1 MKIIY
6 DPNFMTLVE
15 LKFLVAVAQERNFR
29 RAAEK
34 CYVTQPA
41 LSLAIKKLEE
51 ELKVIIFERSR
62 TDVKTTEIGEQIVEQ
77 ASRVLEEAARIKQ
90 LAELGKNQLK
100 GALKLGLIHSV
111 GPYLLPEI
119 IPILRK
125 TAPEMPLEVE
135 ENLTAN
141 LESQLKNGVIDVAII
156 ALPFNVAGLQYRVL
170 YDEEFDVVVPSH
182 HHWATRKNIRPEELS
197 DEKVLLL
204 NSGHCFSN
212 QVTQACP
219 ELSRKGEVLQGNS
232 LETIRNMV
240 ASNLGITVL
249 PCSATA
255 ARYHNPLIKVIPFVS
270 PAPTRRIAIAWRKS
284 FVRLEALDKIAEA
297 IRAIESDYMMH
308 IA

>member
-1 MKIIY
+1 MSL
-6 DPNFMTLVE
+6 TE
-15 LKFLVAVAQERNFR
+15 LKFIVAVAQERNFR

-34 CYVTQPA
+34 CFVTQPA

-62 TDVKTTEIGEQIVEQ
+62 SDVSMTEIGAKIVVQ
-77 ASRVLEEAARIKQ
+77 AEKVLEEAAQIKQ
-90 LAELGKNQLK
+90 LAERGKNQLK
-100 GALKLGLIHSV
+100 GSLKLGLIHSI

-125 TAPEMPLEVE
+125 TAPDMPLEVE

-141 LESQLKNGVIDVAII
+141 LEAQLKNGVIDVAII
-156 ALPFNVAGLQYRVL
+156 ALPFNVAGLQYRAL
-170 YDEEFDVVVPSH
+170 YDEEFDVVVPIH
-182 HHWATRKNIRPEELS
+182 HHWAGRKHIKPEELS

-219 ELSRKGEVLQGNS
+219 ELSRKGEILQGNS

-255 ARYHNPLIKVIPFVS
+255 ERYNNPLIKVIPFAA

-284 FVRLEALDKIAEA
+284 FVRLEAVEKIAESIKA
-297 IRAIESDYMMH
+297 IDSDYM
-308 IA
+308 INI

>member
-1 MKIIY
+1 MSL
-6 DPNFMTLVE
+6 TE
-15 LKFLVAVAQERNFR
+15 LRFIVAVAQERNFR

-34 CYVTQPA
+34 CFVTQPA

-51 ELKVIIFERSR
+51 ELNVIIFERSR
-62 TDVKTTEIGEQIVEQ
+62 TEVTMTEIGEKIIEQ
-77 ASRVLEEAARIKQ
+77 ASKVLEETARIKQ

-100 GALKLGLIHSV
+100 GALKLGMIHSV

-125 TAPEMPLEVE
+125 TAPDMPLEIE

-141 LESQLKNGVIDVAII
+141 LETQLRNGVIDAAII
-156 ALPFNVAGLQYRVL
+156 ALPFDVPGMQYLAL
-170 YDEEFDVVVPSH
+170 YDEEFDVVVPSS
-182 HHWATRKNIRPEELS
+182 HHWAHRKYIRPEELAE
-197 DEKVLLL
+197 EKVLLL

-219 ELSRKGEVLQGNS
+219 ELSRKGEILQGNS

-255 ARYHNPLIKVIPFVS
+255 ERYHNPLLRVIPFAN
-270 PAPTRRIAIAWRKS
+270 PAPTRRIAIVWRKS
-284 FVRLEALDKIAEA
+284 FVRLEAVEKIAEA
-297 IRAIESDYMMH
+297 IKVINSDYMKTIH
-308 IA
+308 

>member
-1 MKIIY
+1 MSL
-6 DPNFMTLVE
+6 TE
-15 LKFLVAVAQERNFR
+15 LKFIVAVAQERNFR

-51 ELKVIIFERSR
+51 ELNVVIFERSR
-62 TDVKTTEIGEQIVEQ
+62 SDVTMTEIGKKIVEQ
-77 ASRVLEEAARIKQ
+77 AEKVLEEAARIKQ
-90 LAELGKNQLK
+90 LAEMGKNQLI
-100 GALKLGLIHSV
+100 GTFKLGMIHSV

-125 TAPEMPLEVE
+125 TTPDMPLEVE

-141 LESQLKNGVIDVAII
+141 LETQLRNGVIDAAVI
-156 ALPFNVAGLQYRVL
+156 ALPFEIPSLQYRVL
-170 YDEEFDVVVPSH
+170 YDEAFDVVVPSS
-182 HHWATRKNIRPEELS
+182 HHWANRQFIKPEELS
-197 DEKVLLL
+197 EEKVLLL

-255 ARYHNPLIKVIPFVS
+255 ERYHNPLIKVIPFMS

-284 FVRLEALDKIAEA
+284 FVRVEAIDKIAEA
-297 IRAIESDYMMH
+297 ITAAGSDYMKQVM
-308 IA
+308 

>member
-1 MKIIY
+1 MSL
-6 DPNFMTLVE
+6 TE
-15 LKFLVAVAQERNFR
+15 LKFIVAVAQERNFR

-34 CYVTQPA
+34 CFVTQPA
-41 LSLAIKKLEE
+41 LSLAIKKLEV
-51 ELKVIIFERSR
+51 ELNVIIFERSR
-62 TDVKTTEIGEQIVEQ
+62 SDVSMTEIGAKIVVQ
-77 ASRVLEEAARIKQ
+77 AEKVLEEAAQIKQ
-90 LAELGKNQLK
+90 LAERGKNQLK
-100 GALKLGLIHSV
+100 GPLKLGLIHSI

-125 TAPEMPLEVE
+125 TAPDMPLEVE

-141 LESQLKNGVIDVAII
+141 LETQLKNGVIDAAII
-156 ALPFNVAGLQYRVL
+156 ALPFDVAGLQYRAL
-170 YDEEFDVVVPSH
+170 YDEEFDVVVPNG
-182 HHWATRKNIRPEELS
+182 HHWATRKHIKPEELS

-204 NSGHCFSN
+204 NTGHCFSN

-219 ELSRKGEVLQGNS
+219 ELSRKGEILQGNS

-255 ARYHNPLIKVIPFVS
+255 ERYNNPLIRVIPFAA

-284 FVRLEALDKIAEA
+284 FVRLEAVEKIAESIKA
-297 IRAIESDYMMH
+297 INSNYMK
-308 IA
+308 ALN

>member
-1 MKIIY
+1 MSL
-6 DPNFMTLVE
+6 TE
-15 LKFLVAVAQERNFR
+15 LKFIVAVAQERNFR

-34 CYVTQPA
+34 CFVTQPA
-41 LSLAIKKLEE
+41 LSLAIKKLED
-51 ELKVIIFERSR
+51 ELNVIIFERSR
-62 TDVKTTEIGEQIVEQ
+62 SDVTMTEIGEKIVEQ
-77 ASRVLEEAARIKQ
+77 AEKVLEETARIKQ
-90 LAELGKNQLK
+90 LAEMGKNQLI
-100 GALKLGLIHSV
+100 GTFKLGMIHSV

-119 IPILRK
+119 IPILRHI
-125 TAPEMPLEVE
+125 TPDMPLEVE

-141 LESQLKNGVIDVAII
+141 LETQLRNGIIDAAII
-156 ALPFNVAGLQYRVL
+156 ALPFEIPGLQYRVL
-170 YDEEFDVVVPSH
+170 YDEEFDVVVPNQ
-182 HHWATRKNIRPEELS
+182 HHWANRKQIKPEELS
-197 DEKVLLL
+197 EEKVLLL

-255 ARYHNPLIKVIPFVS
+255 ERYHNPLIKVIPFTS

-284 FVRLEALDKIAEA
+284 FVRVEAIDKIAEA
-297 IRAIESDYMMH
+297 IAIVGSDYMKH
-308 IA
+308 VE

>member
-1 MKIIY
+1 M
-6 DPNFMTLVE
+6 
-15 LKFLVAVAQERNFR
+15 
-29 RAAEK
+29 
-34 CYVTQPA
+34 
-41 LSLAIKKLEE
+41 
-51 ELKVIIFERSR
+51 
-62 TDVKTTEIGEQIVEQ
+62 TEIGAKIVEQ
-77 ASRVLEEAARIKQ
+77 ASKVLEDAAYIKQ

-100 GALKLGLIHSV
+100 GVLKLGMIHSV

-125 TAPEMPLEVE
+125 TAPDMPLEVE

-141 LESQLKNGVIDVAII
+141 LEAQLKNGVIDVAII
-156 ALPFNVAGLQYRVL
+156 ALPFVVAGLQYRAL
-170 YDEEFDVVVPSH
+170 YDEEFDVVVPTG
-182 HHWATRKNIRPEELS
+182 HHWSKRKHIKPEELS

-219 ELSRKGEVLQGNS
+219 ELSRRGEVLQGNS

-255 ARYHNPLIKVIPFVS
+255 ERYHNPLIKVIPFLA

-284 FVRLEALDKIAEA
+284 FVRLEAVEKIAEA
-297 IRAIESDYMMH
+297 IHAINSDYMKT
-308 IA
+308 IKQ

>member
-1 MKIIY
+1 MFGTGTI
-6 DPNFMTLVE
+6 V
-15 LKFLVAVAQERNFR
+15 
-29 RAAEK
+29 
-34 CYVTQPA
+34 
-41 LSLAIKKLEE
+41 
-51 ELKVIIFERSR
+51 
-62 TDVKTTEIGEQIVEQ
+62 TEIGAKIVEQ
-77 ASRVLEEAARIKQ
+77 ASKVLEEAAYIKQ

-100 GALKLGLIHSV
+100 GTLKLGMIHSV

-125 TAPEMPLEVE
+125 TAPDMPLEVE

-141 LESQLKNGVIDVAII
+141 LETQLKNGVIDAAII
-156 ALPFNVAGLQYRVL
+156 ALPFAVAGLQYRAL
-170 YDEEFDVVVPSH
+170 YDEEFDVVVPSG
-182 HHWATRKNIRPEELS
+182 HHWANRKHINPEELS

-219 ELSRKGEVLQGNS
+219 ELSRKGEILQGNS

-255 ARYHNPLIKVIPFVS
+255 ERYNNPLITVIPFIS

-284 FVRLEALDKIAEA
+284 FVRLEAVEKIAEA
-297 IRAIESDYMMH
+297 IKAINSDYMKT
-308 IA
+308 INI

>member
-1 MKIIY
+1 
-6 DPNFMTLVE
+6 MTLNE
-15 LKFLVAVAQERNFR
+15 LKFVVAVAQERSFR

-34 CYVTQPA
+34 CFVTQPA
-41 LSLAIKKLEE
+41 LSLGIKKLEQ
-51 ELKVIIFERSR
+51 ELDVIIFERSR
-62 TDVKTTEIGEQIVEQ
+62 SEVTPTEIGSQLIEQ
-77 ASRVLEEAARIKQ
+77 ANIILEQSNR
-90 LAELGKNQLK
+90 LK
-100 GALKLGLIHSV
+100 EMAKLGTNPLEGMFKLGMIHSV

-125 TAPEMPLEVE
+125 SVPNMPLEIE

-141 LESQLKNGVIDVAII
+141 LEVQLKNGVIDAAVI
-156 ALPFNVAGLQYRVL
+156 ALPFNVPGIQVQTL
-170 YDEEFDVVVPSH
+170 YDEDFSVVVPSN
-182 HHWATRKNIRPEELS
+182 HHWANRKLIKAEELS

-249 PCSATA
+249 PASATV
-255 ARYHNPLIKVIPFVS
+255 ARYANPLLKVIPFEKPV
-270 PAPTRRIAIAWRKS
+270 PTRRIAIAWRKS
-284 FVRLEALDKIAEA
+284 YVRTQAIEKLVEA
-297 IRAIESDYMMH
+297 IVEVNQALV
-308 IA
+308 

>member
-1 MKIIY
+1 MSL
-6 DPNFMTLVE
+6 TE
-15 LKFLVAVAQERNFR
+15 LKFIVAVAQERNFR

-34 CYVTQPA
+34 CFVTQPA

-51 ELKVIIFERSR
+51 ELNIVIFERSR
-62 TDVKTTEIGEQIVEQ
+62 TDVSMTEIGVKIVEQ
-77 ASRVLEEAARIKQ
+77 ASKVLEEAAYIKQ

-100 GALKLGLIHSV
+100 GSLKLGMIHSV

-125 TAPEMPLEVE
+125 TAPDMPLEVE

-141 LESQLKNGVIDVAII
+141 LEAQLKNGVIDAAII
-156 ALPFNVAGLQYRVL
+156 ALPFVVAGLQYRAL
-170 YDEEFDVVVPSH
+170 YDEEFDVVVPSD
-182 HHWATRKNIRPEELS
+182 HHWSKRKHIKPEELS
-197 DEKVLLL
+197 EEKVLLL

-240 ASNLGITVL
+240 ASNLGISVL

-255 ARYHNPLIKVIPFVS
+255 ERYHNPLIKVIPFTA

-284 FVRLEALDKIAEA
+284 FVRLEAVEKIVEA
-297 IRAIESDYMMH
+297 IHAINSDYMK
-308 IA
+308 IIKQ

>member
-1 MKIIY
+1 
-6 DPNFMTLVE
+6 MTLNE
-15 LKFLVAVAQERNFR
+15 LKFVVAVAQERSFR

-34 CYVTQPA
+34 CFVTQPA
-41 LSLAIKKLEE
+41 LSLGIKKLEE
-51 ELKVIIFERSR
+51 ELEVIIFERSR
-62 TDVKTTEIGEQIVEQ
+62 SEVTPTEIGAQLIEQ
-77 ASRVLEEAARIKQ
+77 ANIVLEQSNR
-90 LAELGKNQLK
+90 LK
-100 GALKLGLIHSV
+100 EMAKLGTNPLEGMFKLGMIHSV

-125 TAPEMPLEVE
+125 SVPNMPLEIE

-141 LESQLKNGVIDVAII
+141 LEVQLKNGVIDAAVI
-156 ALPFNVAGLQYRVL
+156 ALPFNVPGIQVQTL
-170 YDEEFDVVVPSH
+170 YDEDFSVVVPSN
-182 HHWATRKNIRPEELS
+182 HHWANRKLIKAEELS

-249 PCSATA
+249 PASATV
-255 ARYHNPLIKVIPFVS
+255 ARYANPLLKVIPFEKPV
-270 PAPTRRIAIAWRKS
+270 PTRRIAIAWRKS
-284 FVRLEALDKIAEA
+284 YVRTQAIEKLVEA
-297 IRAIESDYMMH
+297 IVKVNQALV
-308 IA
+308 

>member
-1 MKIIY
+1 MSL
-6 DPNFMTLVE
+6 TE
-15 LKFLVAVAQERNFR
+15 LKFIVAVAQERNFR

-34 CYVTQPA
+34 CFVSQPA
-41 LSLAIKKLEE
+41 LSLAIKKLED
-51 ELKVIIFERSR
+51 ELKVTIFERSR
-62 TDVKTTEIGEQIVEQ
+62 SDVRLTEIGEKIVEQ
-77 ASRVLEEAARIKQ
+77 AEKVLEETARIKQ

-100 GALKLGLIHSV
+100 GTFKLGLIHSI

-125 TAPEMPLEVE
+125 SAPEMPLEVE

-141 LESQLKNGVIDVAII
+141 LEMQLKNGVIDAAIV
-156 ALPFNVAGLQYRVL
+156 ALPFNVVGLQFKAL
-170 YDEEFDVVVPSH
+170 YDEEFDVVVPVT
-182 HHWATRKNIRPEELS
+182 HHWATRKHINPSELS
-197 DEKVLLL
+197 NEKVLLL

-219 ELSRKGEVLQGNS
+219 ELSRKGEILQGNS

-255 ARYHNPLIKVIPFVS
+255 ARYNNPLIKVIPFAA

-284 FVRLEALDKIAEA
+284 FVRLEAVEKIAES
-297 IRAIESDYMMH
+297 IKDIHSDYMK
-308 IA
+308 IVS

>member
-1 MKIIY
+1 M
-6 DPNFMTLVE
+6 
-15 LKFLVAVAQERNFR
+15 
-29 RAAEK
+29 
-34 CYVTQPA
+34 
-41 LSLAIKKLEE
+41 
-51 ELKVIIFERSR
+51 IIFERSR
-62 TDVKTTEIGEQIVEQ
+62 TDVTMTEIGEKIVEQ
-77 ASRVLEEAARIKQ
+77 ASKVLEETARIKQ

-100 GALKLGLIHSV
+100 GALKLGMIHSV

-125 TAPEMPLEVE
+125 TAPEMPLEIE

-141 LESQLKNGVIDVAII
+141 LETQLRNGVIDAAII
-156 ALPFNVAGLQYRVL
+156 ALPFDVPGLQYRAL
-170 YDEEFDVVVPSH
+170 YDEEFDVVVPSS
-182 HHWATRKNIRPEELS
+182 HHWAHRKHIRPEELA

-219 ELSRKGEVLQGNS
+219 ELSRKGEILQGNS

-255 ARYHNPLIKVIPFVS
+255 ERYHNPLLKVIPFAN

-284 FVRLEALDKIAEA
+284 FVRLEAIEKIAEA
-297 IRAIESDYMMH
+297 IQAVDSDYMKTVH
-308 IA
+308 